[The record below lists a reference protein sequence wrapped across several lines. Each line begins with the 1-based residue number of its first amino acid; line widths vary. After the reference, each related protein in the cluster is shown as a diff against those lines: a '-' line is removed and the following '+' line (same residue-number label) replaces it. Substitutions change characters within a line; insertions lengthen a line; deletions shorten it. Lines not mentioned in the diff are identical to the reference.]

1 MIALSEPI
9 LQYKSSRW
17 TDLNG
22 ETISKCFVYDDVQI
36 EVLVENLMRK
46 QRVTSLV
53 KVTIYKDNHFLPD
66 RYVKRDKHIV
76 TLPPLS
82 AGKIT
87 VPFKP
92 NYESIY
98 HYEISIEN
106 KKVYS
111 QPKGFPPRL
120 YASRRNAVLIID
132 EPLGSVTS
140 NPGLTVTGRL
150 ISAENGEGIEGAKI
164 GIYDVR
170 TLRKDDLIAYGVTS
184 KNGVFT
190 ISDIKSKALRWN
202 KKLKVYAKFFGDD
215 VYKPAVSDQY
225 AVNILG

>member
-1 MIALSEPI
+1 LNEPVI
-9 LQYKSSRW
+9 QYKSSRW
-17 TDLNG
+17 TNLNG
-22 ETISKCFVYDDVQI
+22 ETVSQCFVYDDVQV
-36 EVLVENLMRK
+36 EVIVENPMRK
-46 QRVTSLV
+46 QRVTNLL
-53 KVTIYKDNHFLPD
+53 KVTIYKDNNFLPD
-66 RYVKRDKHIV
+66 SYVKQDKHIV

-82 AGKIT
+82 TGKIA

-92 NYESIY
+92 TYEAEY

-106 KKVYS
+106 ERVYS
-111 QPKGFPPRL
+111 QPKGSPPRL

-132 EPLGSVTS
+132 EPLSIMTS

-184 KNGVFT
+184 KNGIFT
-190 ISDIKSKALRWN
+190 IGDVKSKALRWN
-202 KKLKVYAKFFGDD
+202 KRLRIYVKFFGDD
-215 VYKPAVSDQY
+215 VYKPVVSNQY
-225 AVNILG
+225 TINIQG